1 MVRMF
6 GWLVA
11 LAARA
16 SCSKRRTRSGSV
28 VNFAGSS
35 LSATT
40 PEVQILRK
48 IDLTHPARAEFG
60 KDSIMRDGLR
70 SHARPPPQFNLHV

>member
-28 VNFAGSS
+28 VNFAG
-35 LSATT
+35 AEFERDDTQ
-40 PEVQILRK
+40 VQILRK
-48 IDLTHPARAEFG
+48 IDLTPSRRAEFER
-60 KDSIMRDGLR
+60 IR
-70 SHARPPPQFNLHV
+70 